1 MAEKF
6 KGTTTVGLVFSEGV
20 VLGAERRATMNSV
33 VESKATKK
41 VFKIDENLGMATSGL
56 VGDAQYL
63 VRYLRA
69 EVALYKTSRGKP
81 MSVRALVTLLSN
93 VLNSKKFTPYYV
105 GLLVGGVDE
114 EGPHVYSVDAAGG
127 AIPDKYVSMGSGSPF
142 ALAVFE
148 SDFKEG
154 MSEEEAVE
162 VAKKALTV
170 AMERDV
176 YSGNGID
183 LAVITKEG
191 FKVLEFEVKR

>member
-6 KGTTTVGLVFSEGV
+6 KGTTTVGLVFDGGV
-20 VLGAERRATMNSV
+20 VLGAERRATLGSM

-41 VFKIDENLGMATSGL
+41 IFKIDENLGMATSGL

-69 EVALYKTSRGKP
+69 EAALYKTSRGRP
-81 MSVRALVTLLSN
+81 MSVKALVTLLSN
-93 VLNSKKFTPYYV
+93 ILNQYKFSPYYV

-114 EGPHVYSVDAAGG
+114 EGPHLYSVDAAGG
-127 AIPDKYVSMGSGSPF
+127 AIPDKYVSTGSGSTF
-142 ALAVFE
+142 AIAIFE

-154 MSEEEAVE
+154 LSEEEAVE
-162 VAKKALTV
+162 LAKKALTV

-183 LAVITKEG
+183 IAVITKEG
-191 FKVLEFEVKR
+191 FRVLEFEVKR

>member
-6 KGTTTVGLVFSEGV
+6 KGTTTVGLVFSDGV
-20 VLGAERRATMNSV
+20 VLGAERRATLGSM

-69 EVALYKTSRGKP
+69 ESALYKTSRGRP

-93 VLNSKKFTPYYV
+93 ILNAYKFFPYYV
-105 GLLVGGVDE
+105 GLLVGGVDD
-114 EGPHVYSVDAAGG
+114 EGPHLYSVDAAGG
-127 AIPDKYVSMGSGSPF
+127 AIPDKYVSTGSGSPF
-142 ALAVFE
+142 AIAVFE
-148 SDFKEG
+148 SEFFEG
-154 MSEEEAVE
+154 MDEEAAVE
-162 VAKKALTV
+162 LAKKALRV

-176 YSGNGID
+176 YSGNGMDI
-183 LAVITKEG
+183 AVITKKG
-191 FKVLEFEVKR
+191 FRMLEFEVKR